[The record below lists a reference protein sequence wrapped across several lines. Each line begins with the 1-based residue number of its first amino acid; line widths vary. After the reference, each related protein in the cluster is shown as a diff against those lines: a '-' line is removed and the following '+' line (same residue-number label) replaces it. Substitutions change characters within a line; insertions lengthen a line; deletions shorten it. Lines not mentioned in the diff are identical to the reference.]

1 MATLASRQ
9 DDIAK
14 MLACNTHLGTKNCDC
29 LVSPYVFKRRADGV
43 HIFDLSKTWEK
54 LQLAARIVAAVDTP
68 ADVVAVSAR
77 PYGQRAVL
85 KFAQYTG
92 ATACAGR
99 WTPGQLT
106 NQMERRFTEP
116 RLLIVTDPRVD
127 AQPVREAAYA
137 NIPTIAFCD
146 TDSPLQLI
154 DVAIPCNNK
163 SRASI
168 ALMWYLL
175 CRQVLRLRG
184 EIPATGDWDVMVDLF
199 FYRDIEEVKKE
210 EEAAAAAREAE
221 AAAIAAAAAAAS
233 TVPGPADMFS
243 GGNFGEMMT
252 MGAYAVGPTEWSAAA
267 VPHEAAVSSWEASA
281 GAFESALPGEAPT
294 YPTQF

>member
-1 MATLASRQ
+1 MVTPASRQ

-14 MLACNTHLGTKNCDC
+14 MLACNSHLGTKNCSS
-29 LVSPYVFKRRADGV
+29 LMAPYVFRRRADGV
-43 HIFDLSKTWEK
+43 HVINLARTWEK
-54 LQLAARIVAAVDTP
+54 LQLAARIIATVETP

-92 ATACAGR
+92 ATPCAGR

-106 NQMERRFTEP
+106 NQLERKFVEP

-127 AQPVREAAYA
+127 AQPVKEASYA

-146 TDSPLQLI
+146 TDSPLVYV

-163 SRASI
+163 SRASL

-184 EIPATGDWDVMVDLF
+184 DIAPVGEWNVMVDLF
-199 FYRDIEEVKKE
+199 FYREIEEVKKE

-221 AAAIAAAAAAAS
+221 AAAAAAAAAGAA
-233 TVPGPADMFS
+233 VPPDAYGTA
-243 GGNFGEMMT
+243 NFGEVDAA
-252 MGAYAVGPTEWSAAA
+252 AYGVDAGEWSAPVPQTGVPAA
-267 VPHEAAVSSWEASA
+267 SWEASGQGFDPSLA
-281 GAFESALPGEAPT
+281 AVPQPYQSQ
-294 YPTQF
+294 Y

>member
-14 MLACNTHLGTKNCDC
+14 MVACNAQLGTKNCDV
-29 LVSPYVFKRRADGV
+29 LMAPYVFKRRADGV
-43 HIFDLSKTWEK
+43 HVLNLAATWEK
-54 LQLAARIVAAVDTP
+54 LQLAARIVAAVDSP
-68 ADVVAVSAR
+68 ADIVAVSAR

-85 KFAQYTG
+85 KFAHYTG

-106 NQMERRFTEP
+106 NQIERKFVEP

-127 AQPVREAAYA
+127 AQPVREASYA

-146 TDSPLQLI
+146 TDSPLACV

-163 SRASI
+163 SRSSI
-168 ALMWYLL
+168 ALLWYLL

-184 EIPATGDWDVMVDLF
+184 EIPTTGEWDTMVDLF
-199 FYRDIEEVKKE
+199 FYREMEEVKKE

-221 AAAIAAAAAAAS
+221 AAVSA
-233 TVPGPADMFS
+233 
-243 GGNFGEMMT
+243 
-252 MGAYAVGPTEWSAAA
+252 SAAA
-267 VPHEAAVSSWEASA
+267 VPAEFDPAQAGVQTYGMEASEW
-281 GAFESALPGEAPT
+281 GAPT
-294 YPTQF
+294 TADASWDAQPQPQATAATAMAGGGASGFDPASAAMPQQYQPQY